1 MKKLFLCLFF
11 AAFSMAGNS
20 QRLYFVYLQ
29 AEPAQPFFVKM
40 NDKLLSSS
48 PSGYLILSKLRDS
61 AYQFSVGF
69 PQNKWPE
76 QKFTVTVNGK
86 DHGFLLKNFPE
97 KGWGL
102 FDLHTLA
109 IQMAADTKPPA
120 VKTEKADVSA
130 FTDVLAKAADNP
142 ALLNKQVV
150 TKTDSAKV
158 ERKTTVSDPP
168 VALIDQGK
176 QETKAENITQEVEKD
191 TMVIT
196 GTETKKE
203 MLPETGIKKTTEA
216 DPPLAKEDGK
226 KTGETEY
233 KRSVVTRRSESSTT
247 EGFGLTFID
256 EFSNGSMDT
265 IRIIIP
271 NPKPVAA
278 AVKEEP
284 KPERKFLEI
293 TTDTV
298 RTNPEPAKTVIEE
311 KPAGNKDIPPV
322 QEKPVSGNTCTAV
335 AGESDFLSLRKLM
348 AAGDTEDDMLDEA
361 RKTFK
366 TKCFSAAQLKNLSV
380 LFLTDEGKYRFFDIS
395 YRYVADIGNF
405 AALESELKEEYY
417 KNRFRAMLRN

>member
-11 AAFSMAGNS
+11 IATSVAGIS

-29 AEPAQPFFVKM
+29 AEPEQAFFVKL
-40 NDKLLSSS
+40 NDKLLNSS

-61 AYQFSVGF
+61 TYNFSVGF

-86 DHGFLLKNFPE
+86 DQGFLLKNFAE

-109 IQMAADTKPPA
+109 VQMAADTKPPA

-130 FTDVLAKAADNP
+130 FTDVLAKAADDP
-142 ALLNKQVV
+142 ALLEKQV
-150 TKTDSAKV
+150 A
-158 ERKTTVSDPP
+158 
-168 VALIDQGK
+168 
-176 QETKAENITQEVEKD
+176 TKA
-191 TMVIT
+191 
-196 GTETKKE
+196 ETKKE
-203 MLPETGIKKTTEA
+203 EPKTTITDPPVVARDPVKQEAKTETAKQEAEKETKVIAVTEEKKQVLPETGVQKPAEA
-216 DPPLAKEDGK
+216 NPPLVIEAEK
-226 KTGETEY
+226 KSEATEY

-247 EGFGLTFID
+247 EGFGLTYID
-256 EFSNGSMDT
+256 EFSNGTKDT

-271 NPKPVAA
+271 NPKPAA
-278 AVKEEP
+278 ATVREEP
-284 KPERKFLEI
+284 KQERKFLEI

-298 RTNPEPAKTVIEE
+298 RINPEPAKPVMDE
-311 KPAGNKDIPPV
+311 KPLEKKETPPV
-322 QEKPVSGNTCTAV
+322 QKTPGLSNNCSVV
-335 AGESDFLSLRKLM
+335 AAESDFLSLRKLM

-366 TKCFSAAQLKNLSV
+366 AKCFSAAQLKNLSV
-380 LFLTDEGKYRFFDIS
+380 LFLTEDGKYRFFDLS
-395 YRYVADIGNF
+395 YRYVSDTGNF